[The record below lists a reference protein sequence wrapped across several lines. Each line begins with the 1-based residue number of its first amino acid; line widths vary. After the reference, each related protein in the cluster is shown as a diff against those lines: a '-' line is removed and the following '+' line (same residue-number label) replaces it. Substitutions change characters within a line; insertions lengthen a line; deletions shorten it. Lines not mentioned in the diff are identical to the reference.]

1 MASFQ
6 KEITMNYNEC
16 IVKSLDKN
24 QDIAFCGRVER
35 EDSND
40 SYEWFIGCDGH
51 GRNTFNDLLKL
62 LDWNLIAENSDSII
76 KLQKC
81 IDEMNVKTHNSGA
94 TYYEAKLYNNR
105 VETCVVGDSQ
115 IAVFID
121 SVLVY
126 ISTPHNMK
134 NPLELQRLNK
144 RIELNGVSVKKDN
157 PVPKIF
163 DATTLKLEESEYVY
177 FEDGDR
183 ISMSQALGHNNITGI
198 SPEKNIILFE
208 PGQEICIIGGSDGL
222 WEMINLIGSDSVSDL
237 SCLLTKNVSE
247 IADMIE
253 GRWKQDWNIIWTDSI
268 GKERKFVDSFTN
280 KNRSVNNPSSG
291 YDDISVCKIYKK

>member
-6 KEITMNYNEC
+6 EEIKMNYNEC
-16 IVKSLDKN
+16 LVRGLDKN
-24 QDIAFCGRVER
+24 QDVAFCGRVER
-35 EDSND
+35 ENSND

-62 LDWNLIAENSDSII
+62 LDWNLIAEDSDSLI

-81 IDEMNVKTHNSGA
+81 IDEMNVKTNNSGA

-121 SVLVY
+121 NVLVY
-126 ISTPHNMK
+126 MSSPHNMK
-134 NPLELQRLNK
+134 NPLEIQRLK
-144 RIELNGVSVKKDN
+144 DRVELRGVYVKKDN
-157 PVPKIF
+157 QVPKIV
-163 DATTLKLEESEYVY
+163 DANTLKLETSEYVY

-208 PGQEICIIGGSDGL
+208 PGQEVCIIGGSDGL
-222 WEMINLIGSDSVSDL
+222 WEMINLSGPDSISDI

-247 IADMIE
+247 I
-253 GRWKQDWNIIWTDSI
+253 KSPL
-268 GKERKFVDSFTN
+268 
-280 KNRSVNNPSSG
+280 PS
-291 YDDISVCKIYKK
+291 